1 MPKIDIDS
9 EINKSE
15 PINQTLEPQKA
26 AGENTSRTA
35 YCLFKRIFDII
46 FSIIGLI
53 LLSPLLLA
61 VSIIIKIDSPGPILF
76 KQNRVGDGGKIF
88 MMYKFRSM
96 CTDAEIQLDNLKKQN
111 QKDGPV
117 FKIFNDPRVTRFGRI
132 IRRTSIDELPQLMNI
147 LKGDMSFVGPRPPI
161 PYEVSQYN
169 DYQLQR
175 ISVKPGLTCYW
186 QISGR
191 SNLSFDD
198 WIELDIKYIHE
209 RGFWTDIKILL
220 RTIPAVLRREGAY

>member
-9 EINKSE
+9 EITRSE
-15 PINQTLEPQKA
+15 PINQTSEPQKA

-35 YCLFKRIFDII
+35 YCLFKRLFDII
-46 FSIIGLI
+46 FSVIGLI
-53 LLSPLLLA
+53 LLSPLLLV
-61 VSIIIKIDSPGPILF
+61 VSIIIKIDSPGPVLF